1 MQTTLGILTA
11 LVLVASAFLGYK
23 NKEKYE
29 LQISTRQKEEDLRDN
44 KRKPKLKDT
53 LQQRDDTKAEKEKYQ
68 GLAAAKG
75 SEVEAQEKK
84 VADLKKE
91 IETKKALADEQKV
104 KIDALNAELEKIGS
118 LEELV
123 AKVTRLKND
132 LIELES
138 NIDVTTTKLSNLIAE
153 KNRTATVI
161 KGYEWENGWRNAS
174 MSSPNLKTRI
184 SAIFDSYGFVTLPVG
199 NRAGVVGG
207 STLEIV
213 RDNEVIGKLL
223 VKSVEA
229 NTAAAEIVPNSIKA
243 DTVLMVGD
251 SVRSTMP
258 PPPPPP
264 KKEATAPAGAPNA
277 APTTPAAEFDPLTG
291 APVIPPGGALVAPA
305 DPADADSPAA
315 PADAATPKPAE
326 DDPFK

>member
-11 LVLVASAFLGYK
+11 LVLVSSAFLGYK

-29 LQISTRQKEEDLRDN
+29 LQILTRQKQEDLRDN

-53 LQQRDDTKAEKEKYQ
+53 LHQRDETKAEKEKYQ
-68 GLAAAKG
+68 GLATVKG
-75 SEVEAQEKK
+75 AEVEAQEKK
-84 VADLKKE
+84 VADLKRE
-91 IETKKALADEQKV
+91 IATKIALRDEQKV
-104 KIDALNAELEKIGS
+104 KIDALNVELEKISS

-138 NIDVTTTKLSNLIAE
+138 NIDVTTTQLSNLIAE
-153 KNRTATVI
+153 KNRTAKVI

-174 MSSPNLKTRI
+174 LSSPNLKSRI

-199 NRAGVVGG
+199 NHAGVVGG

-251 SVRSTMP
+251 SVRSTMAP
-258 PPPPPP
+258 APLPP
-264 KKEATAPAGAPNA
+264 KKVAIAPVAAVEGVSVIPAT
-277 APTTPAAEFDPLTG
+277 EVDPLTG
-291 APVIPPGGALVAPA
+291 APITPPGGALVP
-305 DPADADSPAA
+305 PVA
-315 PADAATPKPAE
+315 PADAPADAPAAPKSAD

>member
-104 KIDALNAELEKIGS
+104 KIDALNAE
-118 LEELV
+118 V
-123 AKVTRLKND
+123 AKLKA
-132 LIELES
+132 
-138 NIDVTTTKLSNLIAE
+138 TIAE
-153 KNRTATVI
+153 K
-161 KGYEWENGWRNAS
+161 
-174 MSSPNLKTRI
+174 
-184 SAIFDSYGFVTLPVG
+184 
-199 NRAGVVGG
+199 
-207 STLEIV
+207 
-213 RDNEVIGKLL
+213 
-223 VKSVEA
+223 
-229 NTAAAEIVPNSIKA
+229 
-243 DTVLMVGD
+243 D
-251 SVRSTMP
+251 SVQVCNTR
-258 PPPPPP
+258 
-264 KKEATAPAGAPNA
+264 
-277 APTTPAAEFDPLTG
+277 
-291 APVIPPGGALVAPA
+291 A
-305 DPADADSPAA
+305 DL
-315 PADAATPKPAE
+315 
-326 DDPFK
+326 